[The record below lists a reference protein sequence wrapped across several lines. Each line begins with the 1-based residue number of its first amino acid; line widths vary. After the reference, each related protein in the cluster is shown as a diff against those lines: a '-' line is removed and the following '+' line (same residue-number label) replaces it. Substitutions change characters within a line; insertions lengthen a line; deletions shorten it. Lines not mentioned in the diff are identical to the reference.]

1 MTPEDRIE
9 QLIDEVLISVEN
21 GADDATRLLV
31 SDLTAFLET
40 LSISGGAF
48 VMDDIVATQLSQ
60 INTVIA
66 SAINRSTYPRA
77 VAEVARSLDEITR
90 LAEEVLTN
98 YNPNVKIDFDKM
110 GVSQLRIAQV
120 ETIVNN
126 MTGDALTVNVRNGI
140 RQGIQRNVFA
150 GAKLTDTKNFIREY
164 LEKQPD
170 QKYAR
175 LTRYAHTYAQ
185 DGIMQYDGMIYD
197 RFRQE
202 FEITH
207 VQYIGSLIKDS
218 RPQCIRWINKYDG
231 KIPMAKLQ
239 SEITWANNNGSGMNP
254 ATTPASFCTYRGG
267 YACRHKAIPIA
278 IEEDEEL

>member
-1 MTPEDRIE
+1 MKPEDRIE
-9 QLIDEVLISVEN
+9 QLIDEVLISVEK
-21 GADDATRLLV
+21 GADDATRILV
-31 SDLTAFLET
+31 ADLSKFLDT
-40 LSISGGAF
+40 LTISGGAF
-48 VMDDIVATQLSQ
+48 VMDDIVATQLTQ

-66 SAINRSTYPRA
+66 SAINKSQYPRA
-77 VAEVARSLDEITR
+77 VAEVVRSLDEITR
-90 LAEEVLTN
+90 LSEEVLKN
-98 YNPNVKIDFDKM
+98 YNPSIKIDFDKM

-164 LEKQPD
+164 LEKQPN

-175 LTRYAHTYAQ
+175 LTRYAHVYAQ

-207 VQYIGSLIKDS
+207 VQYIGSLISDS
-218 RPQCIRWINKYDG
+218 RPQCNRWINKYDG
-231 KIPMAKLQ
+231 KIPIDKLPA
-239 SEITWANNNGSGMNP
+239 EIKWAETNGSGMNP
-254 ATTPASFCTYRGG
+254 ATTPASFSTYRGG

-278 IEEDEEL
+278 ITEDE

>member
-1 MTPEDRIE
+1 MKPEDRIE
-9 QLIDEVLISVEN
+9 QLIDEVLISVEK
-21 GADDATRLLV
+21 GADDATRILV
-31 SDLTAFLET
+31 ADLTKFLDT
-40 LSISGGAF
+40 LTISGGAF
-48 VMDDIVATQLSQ
+48 VMDDIVATQLTQ
-60 INTVIA
+60 INTIIA
-66 SAINRSTYPRA
+66 TAINKSQYPRA
-77 VAEVARSLDEITR
+77 VAEVVRSLDEITR
-90 LAEEVLTN
+90 LSEEVLKN
-98 YNPNVKIDFDKM
+98 YNPSIKIDFDKM

-164 LEKQPD
+164 LEKQPN

-185 DGIMQYDGMIYD
+185 DGILQYDGMIYD

-207 VQYIGSLIKDS
+207 VQYIGSLISDS

-231 KIPMAKLQ
+231 KIPIDKLPA
-239 SEITWANNNGSGMNP
+239 EIKWAETNGSGMNP
-254 ATTPASFCTYRGG
+254 ATTPASFSTYRGG

-278 IEEDEEL
+278 IEEEES

>member
-1 MTPEDRIE
+1 MKPEDRIE
-9 QLIDEVLISVEN
+9 QLIDEVLISVEK
-21 GADDATRLLV
+21 GADDATRILV
-31 SDLTAFLET
+31 ADLTKFLDT
-40 LSISGGAF
+40 LTISGGAF
-48 VMDDIVATQLSQ
+48 VMDDIVSAQLTQ

-66 SAINRSTYPRA
+66 TAINKSQYPRA
-77 VAEVARSLDEITR
+77 VAEVVRSLDEITR
-90 LAEEVLTN
+90 LSEEVLKN
-98 YNPNVKIDFDKM
+98 YNPSIKIDFDKM

-164 LEKQPD
+164 LEKQPN

-175 LTRYAHTYAQ
+175 LTRYAHVYAQ

-207 VQYIGSLIKDS
+207 VQYIGSLISDS

-231 KIPMAKLQ
+231 KIPIDKLQ
-239 SEITWANNNGSGMNP
+239 SEIKWAETNGSGMNP
-254 ATTPASFCTYRGG
+254 ATTPASFSTYRGG

-278 IEEDEEL
+278 IEEEES